1 MICPNCHCENR
12 AGAKFCNECG
22 SPLVGPSDKT
32 VVLPVLTGQDKPR
45 EDAEEKACPA
55 VTALELELERV
66 GEDELDDFTDVD
78 EEIAEVEI
86 PLEEEGEDGDADDTA
101 EDGPDDGADDSTG
114 DGAASDGADE
124 APSDEEPAGNGEE
137 AAGGKSE
144 AEAEPAPSR
153 SGRLNALDP
162 ARVPVI
168 DVTGEKDPADYS
180 SDKTQVINIDAAK
193 TADLSGLERL
203 VDSSYVPPAPSWRSG
218 DTMELPKIEGEPP
231 KAQREFKAPDP
242 VEEKKRSR
250 KKHVLIAL
258 LVIVIAAAIAAG
270 STYYLELWGGKTV
283 PDVTGEAQ
291 SDAVW
296 VLESK
301 GFHVNT
307 TQVKSD
313 EVEGI
318 VLITDP
324 QAGSRVDKG
333 TAINVSIATPR
344 AVPDIMGKTQD
355 DAKAALDKEGLDNV
369 TFTTE
374 KSDDD
379 EGTVIA
385 LSLDAGTK
393 VKAATALTVTIAEA
407 YTVPDVTGKSED
419 DAKSALNDAGYKVKT
434 KTTYTED
441 TAEGT
446 VISSDPEAG
455 TKLSSGTT
463 VTLNVAKS
471 RAKELVSETK
481 DYFSKGATV
490 VIDGVNCEI
499 VSCDSVDYE
508 GDGVV
513 SYTITAK
520 KFEKTALF
528 GTLFAN
534 SEQMS
539 GTITW
544 GSDNSIRSSSPKLS
558 K

>member
-22 SPLVGPSDKT
+22 SPLTGPSDKT
-32 VVLPVLTGQDKPR
+32 VVLPALTGQGESGADSPKA
-45 EDAEEKACPA
+45 DADAA
-55 VTALELELERV
+55 ATALERELERV

-78 EEIAEVEI
+78 EEIVEAEVSLDEYGDAAAEAAFADD
-86 PLEEEGEDGDADDTA
+86 EEDGEGEELAADEPEPKIA
-101 EDGPDDGADDSTG
+101 S
-114 DGAASDGADE
+114 AASH
-124 APSDEEPAGNGEE
+124 
-137 AAGGKSE
+137 
-144 AEAEPAPSR
+144 
-153 SGRLNALDP
+153 SGRVHALDP

-168 DVTGEKDPADYS
+168 DVTGEGTPVSSS
-180 SDKTQVINIDAAK
+180 SDETQVINIDSAK

-231 KAQREFKAPDP
+231 KQQREFKAPDP
-242 VEEKKRSR
+242 NEEKKRSR
-250 KKHVLIAL
+250 KKHLLVAL
-258 LVIVIAAAIAAG
+258 LVLVIAAAIAAG
-270 STYYLELWGGKTV
+270 ATYYLELWGGKTV

-324 QAGSRVDKG
+324 QAGSRVDTG
-333 TAINVSIATPR
+333 TTINVSIATPR

-355 DAKAALDKEGLDNV
+355 EAKAALDKEGLGNV

-374 KSDDD
+374 KSNDT

-385 LSLDAGTK
+385 LSVDAGTK

-407 YTVPDVTGKSED
+407 YTVPDVAAKSED
-419 DAKSALNDAGYKVKT
+419 DAKAALEEAGYKAKT
-434 KTTYTED
+434 KTVYTED
-441 TAEGT
+441 VAEGT
-446 VISSDPEAG
+446 VVSVDPEAG
-455 TKLSSGTT
+455 TKLASGSA
-463 VTLNVAKS
+463 VTLSIAKS
-471 RAKELVSETK
+471 RAKELVSATK

-520 KFEKTALF
+520 KFEKTSLF

-534 SEQMS
+534 AEQMS
-539 GTITW
+539 GTISW

>member
-22 SPLVGPSDKT
+22 SPLTGPSDKT
-32 VVLPVLTGQDKPR
+32 VVLPVLSGQSKSGEGDTAAAGETPV
-45 EDAEEKACPA
+45 A
-55 VTALELELERV
+55 TALERELERV

-86 PLEEEGEDGDADDTA
+86 PA
-101 EDGPDDGADDSTG
+101 EHEG
-114 DGAASDGADE
+114 DGEG
-124 APSDEEPAGNGEE
+124 
-137 AAGGKSE
+137 
-144 AEAEPAPSR
+144 EAEPGEDVEGSKDSETEEAGDGEETTPDEPSEDDGGAAPSR
-153 SGRLNALDP
+153 SGRVNALDP

-203 VDSSYVPPAPSWRSG
+203 VDSSYVPPSPSWRSG

-250 KKHVLIAL
+250 KKHVLVAL
-258 LVIVIAAAIAAG
+258 LVLVIAAAIAAG
-270 STYYLELWGGKTV
+270 ATYYLELWGGKTV
-283 PDVTGEAQ
+283 PDVAGEAQ

-301 GFHVNT
+301 GFRVNT

-324 QAGSRVDKG
+324 QAGSRVEKG
-333 TAINVSIATPR
+333 TSINVSIATPR
-344 AVPDIMGKTQD
+344 AVPDIVGKTQD

-374 KSDDD
+374 KSNDD

-407 YTVPDVTGKSED
+407 YTVPDVAGKSED
-419 DAKSALNDAGYKVKT
+419 DAKSALADAGYKVKT

-441 TAEGT
+441 TTEGT
-446 VISSDPEAG
+446 VISTDPEPG
-455 TKLSSGTT
+455 TKLASGTS

-513 SYTITAK
+513 SYTVTAK

>member
-22 SPLVGPSDKT
+22 SPLAHPSDKT
-32 VVLPVLTGQDKPR
+32 VALPVLSGQTDS
-45 EDAEEKACPA
+45 DGCAAAHAEEAPA
-55 VTALELELERV
+55 ALALELELERV

-78 EEIAEVEI
+78 EEIVDAETSEGEVEG
-86 PLEEEGEDGDADDTA
+86 EGNEGALD
-101 EDGPDDGADDSTG
+101 PDDASEERDDS
-114 DGAASDGADE
+114 
-124 APSDEEPAGNGEE
+124 GEE
-137 AAGGKSE
+137 AADGNE
-144 AEAEPAPSR
+144 DTAPSR
-153 SGRLNALDP
+153 SGRMHALDP
-162 ARVPVI
+162 ARIPVV
-168 DVTGEKDPADYS
+168 DVAEEKAPVDYS
-180 SDKTQVINIDAAK
+180 SDKTQVINIDSAK

-242 VEEKKRSR
+242 AEEKKRSR
-250 KKHVLIAL
+250 RKHVLVAL
-258 LVIVIAAAIAAG
+258 LVLVIAAVIAAG

-324 QAGSRVDKG
+324 QAGSRVDAG
-333 TAINVSIATPR
+333 TSINVSIATPR
-344 AVPDIMGKTQD
+344 AVPDIMGKTQE
-355 DAKAALDKEGLDNV
+355 DAKAAIDKEGLDNV

-374 KSDDD
+374 KSNEA

-407 YTVPDVTGKSED
+407 YTVPDVAGKSED
-419 DAKSALNDAGYKVKT
+419 DAQSALIDAGYKVKT

-441 TAEGT
+441 VAEGT
-446 VISSDPEAG
+446 VVSTDPEAG
-455 TKLSSGTT
+455 TKLASGTT

-471 RAKELVSETK
+471 RANELISETK
-481 DYFSKGATV
+481 AYFSKGATV

-520 KFEKTALF
+520 KYEKTSLF
-528 GTLFAN
+528 GTLFADA
-534 SEQMS
+534 EQMS

-544 GSDNSIRSSSPKLS
+544 GSDNTIRSSSPKLS

>member
-22 SPLVGPSDKT
+22 SPLTGPSDKT
-32 VVLPVLTGQDKPR
+32 VVLPVLTGQEESRADSPQPSA
-45 EDAEEKACPA
+45 DAEA
-55 VTALELELERV
+55 TALERELERV

-78 EEIAEVEI
+78 AEIAETE
-86 PLEEEGEDGDADDTA
+86 LSADKEGEAADAEEANGEGDEHAAD
-101 EDGPDDGADDSTG
+101 EDDS
-114 DGAASDGADE
+114 D
-124 APSDEEPAGNGEE
+124 
-137 AAGGKSE
+137 
-144 AEAEPAPSR
+144 PAPSR
-153 SGRLNALDP
+153 SGRLHALDP
-162 ARVPVI
+162 SRVPAI
-168 DVTGEKDPADYS
+168 DVAEENAFVSPS
-180 SDKTQVINIDAAK
+180 SDKTQVINIDSAK

-218 DTMELPKIEGEPP
+218 DTMEFPKIEGEPP
-231 KAQREFKAPDP
+231 KPQREFKAPDP
-242 VEEKKRSR
+242 NEEKKRSR
-250 KKHVLIAL
+250 KKHALVAFLVL
-258 LVIVIAAAIAAG
+258 VIAAAIVAG
-270 STYYLELWGGKTV
+270 GTYYLELWGGKTV

-333 TAINVSIATPR
+333 ASINVSIATPR

-374 KSDDD
+374 KSNDT

-385 LSLDAGTK
+385 LSIDAGTK

-407 YTVPDVTGKSED
+407 YTVPDVAGKSED
-419 DAKSALNDAGYKVKT
+419 EAKAALEEAGYKVKT
-434 KTTYTED
+434 KTSYTED
-441 TAEGT
+441 VAEGT
-446 VISSDPEAG
+446 VVSADPEAG
-455 TKLSSGTT
+455 TKLASGST
-463 VTLNVAKS
+463 VTLSVAKS
-471 RAKELVSETK
+471 RAKELISETK
-481 DYFSKGATV
+481 NYFTKGATV

-520 KFEKTALF
+520 KFEKTSLF

-534 SEQMS
+534 AEQMS

-544 GSDNSIRSSSPKLS
+544 SSDNSIRSSSPKLS

>member
-55 VTALELELERV
+55 ATALELELERV

-86 PLEEEGEDGDADDTA
+86 PLEEDGEDELGEDT
-101 EDGPDDGADDSTG
+101 EEEPDDGADNLTG

-124 APSDEEPAGNGEE
+124 TPSDEEPAGSGEE
-137 AAGGKSE
+137 TADEKSDADPE
-144 AEAEPAPSR
+144 AAPSR
-153 SGRLNALDP
+153 SGRLHALDP

-250 KKHVLIAL
+250 KKHVLVAL

-324 QAGSRVDKG
+324 QAGSRVEKG

-419 DAKSALNDAGYKVKT
+419 DAKAALNDAGYKVKT

-455 TKLSSGTT
+455 TKHASGTT

-520 KFEKTALF
+520 KFEKTTLF

>member
-22 SPLVGPSDKT
+22 SPLAGPSDKT
-32 VVLPVLTGQDKPR
+32 VALPVLSGQADSGEGSAPS
-45 EDAEEKACPA
+45 AEEAPD
-55 VTALELELERV
+55 TLALELELERV

-78 EEIAEVEI
+78 EEITEAEA
-86 PLEEEGEDGDADDTA
+86 PDDEGEGEGDADGLD
-101 EDGPDDGADDSTG
+101 PDDAGEESNGSGEGVADDEVA
-114 DGAASDGADE
+114 GATE
-124 APSDEEPAGNGEE
+124 AV
-137 AAGGKSE
+137 
-144 AEAEPAPSR
+144 PSR
-153 SGRLNALDP
+153 SGRMHALDP
-162 ARVPVI
+162 ACVPAI
-168 DVTGEKDPADYS
+168 DVAEEKGPADYS
-180 SDKTQVINIDAAK
+180 SDKTQVINIDSAK

-242 VEEKKRSR
+242 AEEKKRSR
-250 KKHVLIAL
+250 RKHVLVAL
-258 LVIVIAAAIAAG
+258 LVLVVAAVIAAG

-291 SDAVW
+291 NDAVW

-301 GFHVNT
+301 GFRVNT

-324 QAGSRVDKG
+324 QAGSRVDAG
-333 TAINVSIATPR
+333 TSINVSIATPR

-355 DAKAALDKEGLDNV
+355 DAKAAIDKEGLDNV

-374 KSDDD
+374 KSNET

-407 YTVPDVTGKSED
+407 YTVPDVVGKSED
-419 DAKSALNDAGYKVKT
+419 DAKAALVDAGYKVKT

-441 TAEGT
+441 VAEGT
-446 VISSDPEAG
+446 VVSTDPEAG
-455 TKLSSGTT
+455 TKLASGST
-463 VTLNVAKS
+463 VTLSVAKS
-471 RAKELVSETK
+471 RANELISETK
-481 DYFSKGATV
+481 AYFSKGATV

-520 KFEKTALF
+520 KYEKTALF
-528 GTLFAN
+528 GTLFAD

>member
-1 MICPNCHCENR
+1 MH
-12 AGAKFCNECG
+12 
-22 SPLVGPSDKT
+22 
-32 VVLPVLTGQDKPR
+32 
-45 EDAEEKACPA
+45 
-55 VTALELELERV
+55 
-66 GEDELDDFTDVD
+66 
-78 EEIAEVEI
+78 
-86 PLEEEGEDGDADDTA
+86 
-101 EDGPDDGADDSTG
+101 
-114 DGAASDGADE
+114 
-124 APSDEEPAGNGEE
+124 
-137 AAGGKSE
+137 
-144 AEAEPAPSR
+144 
-153 SGRLNALDP
+153 ALDP
-162 ARVPVI
+162 ARVPAI
-168 DVTGEKDPADYS
+168 DVAEDKGPADYS
-180 SDKTQVINIDAAK
+180 SDKTQVINIDSAK

-242 VEEKKRSR
+242 AEEKKRSR
-250 KKHVLIAL
+250 RKHVLVAL
-258 LVIVIAAAIAAG
+258 LVLVVAAVIAAG

-291 SDAVW
+291 NDAVW

-301 GFHVNT
+301 GFRVNT

-355 DAKAALDKEGLDNV
+355 DAKAAIDKEGLDNV

-374 KSDDD
+374 KSNEA

-407 YTVPDVTGKSED
+407 YTVPDVAGKSED
-419 DAKSALNDAGYKVKT
+419 DAKAALADAGYKVKT

-441 TAEGT
+441 VAEGT
-446 VISSDPEAG
+446 VVSTDPEAG
-455 TKLSSGTT
+455 TKLASGST
-463 VTLNVAKS
+463 VTLSVAKS
-471 RAKELVSETK
+471 RANELISETK
-481 DYFSKGATV
+481 AYFSKGATV

-520 KFEKTALF
+520 NYEKTALF
-528 GTLFAN
+528 GTLFAD